1 MCLTDFFHILAAAD
15 QGAAA
20 NDRYR
25 HFITANIT
33 PVLFANCLYYHD
45 VSSIISLTS
54 GNTSPVVARYPLS
67 GLEPINYAH
76 KLKHF
81 TPRRVKV
88 TMPCAGHRLAGN
100 DG

>member
-1 MCLTDFFHILAAAD
+1 LCLTDFFHILAAAD

-25 HFITANIT
+25 HFVTANIT
-33 PVLFANCLYYHD
+33 PVFLANFLYCHD
-45 VSSIISLTS
+45 VSSIISLAP
-54 GNTSPVVARYPLS
+54 GDTSPSVARYPS
-67 GLEPINYAH
+67 AGLEPVNHTH

-88 TMPCAGHRLAGN
+88 TMP
-100 DG
+100 

>member
-1 MCLTDFFHILAAAD
+1 VSLFLTDFFHICAAAD

-25 HFITANIT
+25 HFVTANIT
-33 PVLFANCLYYHD
+33 PVFLANFLYCHD
-45 VSSIISLTS
+45 VSSIIPLVS
-54 GNTSPVVARYPLS
+54 GDTALVMARYPPS
-67 GLEPINYAH
+67 GLEPVNYTH

-88 TMPCAGHRLAGN
+88 TMP
-100 DG
+100 